1 MRRFLIVLAVVF
13 AGSVIIY
20 GAGLAL
26 FGYSLT
32 RTDPYPNFMAEYQLR
47 GEESLRDSEAKFR
60 DYAEIASDWFW
71 GNRPSLADVAMET
84 I

>member
-1 MRRFLIVLAVVF
+1 MSRFLIVLAVVF

-32 RTDPYPNFMAEYQLR
+32 RTDPYPTFMADYQLR
-47 GEESLRDSEAKFR
+47 GRGI
-60 DYAEIASDWFW
+60 IA
-71 GNRPSLADVAMET
+71 G
-84 I
+84 